1 MTVSMGFG
9 GWGRMFGGSS
19 TEDPLPHPVAA
30 EDPASRQVMMS
41 KEADHLENQEDAC
54 ALEEQVVK
62 STEVVVDDAQQEKEQ
77 QVPEEEEEELC
88 SSVLIEAQIALD
100 DGSVEVLR
108 LRAVDRSVD
117 VAAKFLRDHNLKEQ
131 QFKEPLT
138 AWLKSVES
146 SAETFPV
153 KAKGDLFEIR
163 QEFSKKKQDKG
174 KDAWNGTGAGSM

>member
-41 KEADHLENQEDAC
+41 KEADHLENQEDTC

-77 QVPEEEEEELC
+77 QVPEEEEEEEEDEVS
-88 SSVLIEAQIALD
+88 SSVLIEATITLD

-163 QEFSKKKQDKG
+163 QQFSMKKQDNG
-174 KDAWNGTGAGSM
+174 RNKD